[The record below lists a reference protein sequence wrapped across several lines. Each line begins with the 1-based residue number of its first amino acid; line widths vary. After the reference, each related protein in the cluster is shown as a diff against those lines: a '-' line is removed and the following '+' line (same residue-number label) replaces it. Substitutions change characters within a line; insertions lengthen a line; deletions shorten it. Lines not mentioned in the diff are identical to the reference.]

1 MIGLVIGSA
10 VYLVAMQA
18 SVNVPRA
25 AFSDCLKQAGVKATS
40 SKIEPEAYGDFIRG
54 QCTAQTA
61 TFKEALVS
69 FDVKNGIKRSQAAS
83 DADLQIDD
91 YIISSTE
98 NYSARFVASK
108 PKTPAPAAAAA
119 APAPTPASSPQ

>member
-1 MIGLVIGSA
+1 MIAVMIGSA
-10 VYLVAMQA
+10 VYLAAMQA
-18 SVNVPRA
+18 AVNVPRA
-25 AFSDCLKQAGVKATS
+25 AFSDCLKQATVKATS
-40 SKIEPEAYGDFIRG
+40 SKIEPEAYGDFIRA

-69 FDVKNGIKRSQAAS
+69 FDVKNGIKRSQASS

-98 NYSARFVASK
+98 NYTARFVPTKS
-108 PKTPAPAAAAA
+108 KTPPPAAAAA
-119 APAPTPASSPQ
+119 APTPTPASSPQ

>member
-18 SVNVPRA
+18 AVNVPRA
-25 AFSDCLKQAGVKATS
+25 AFSDCLKQAGVKATAA
-40 SKIEPEAYGDFIRG
+40 KVDPEAFGDFIRG

-61 TFKEALVS
+61 AFKEALVS
-69 FDVKNGIKRSQAAS
+69 FDVKNGVKRSQASS

-91 YIISSTE
+91 YVAGSTD

-108 PKTPAPAAAAA
+108 PKTPAPAAAATT
-119 APAPTPASSPQ
+119 PTPASSPQ